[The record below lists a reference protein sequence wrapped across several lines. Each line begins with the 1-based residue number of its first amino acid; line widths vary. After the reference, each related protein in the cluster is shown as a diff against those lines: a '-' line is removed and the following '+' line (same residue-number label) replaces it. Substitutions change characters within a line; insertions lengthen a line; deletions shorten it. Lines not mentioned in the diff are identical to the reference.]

1 MHKSQTRRRMTEQR
15 LARMWRVKG
24 ERALPYVRKEA
35 GTRPCGASY
44 AMLKEPDGY
53 CSRRNRMSL
62 TISLWLKKVLYFIA
76 LILFSST

>member
-1 MHKSQTRRRMTEQR
+1 MTGQR

-24 ERALPYVRKEA
+24 GRALPYVRKEA

-53 CSRRNRMSL
+53 RSRRNRKSL
-62 TISLWLKKVLYFIA
+62 TISLWLKKVYFIA
-76 LILFSST
+76 LILFSSTGI